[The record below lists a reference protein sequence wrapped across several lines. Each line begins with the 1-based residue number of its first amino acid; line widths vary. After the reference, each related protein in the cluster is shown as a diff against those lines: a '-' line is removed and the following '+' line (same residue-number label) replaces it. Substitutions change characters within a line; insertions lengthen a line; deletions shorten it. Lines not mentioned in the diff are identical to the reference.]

1 MADITEFPIET
12 QTQEDLDAAVPESS
26 DVMFFWKAGVPKK
39 TAVGDVASPFE
50 VSGDEITGNHTA
62 EASDIGATRF
72 LGNGSGTITI
82 PADVL
87 GAALPAGKTGTITF
101 VKTGTGT
108 HTLAVSGPGA
118 SRVLLNA
125 SATDNIQQNE
135 TAVVVVKS
143 ATLVAW
149 ATAAAAMVVVA
160 AMIGMT
166 ELFGG
171 IILGFDSTDSGTGM
185 TGLTFH
191 T

>member
-1 MADITEFPIET
+1 MADITEFPVQT
-12 QTQEDLDAAVPESS
+12 QTQADLAFAVPESD
-26 DVMFFWKAGVPKK
+26 DVMFFWQDGLPKK

-50 VSGDEITGNHTA
+50 VSGAEITGNYTA
-62 EASDIGATRF
+62 QVFDIGTTRF
-72 LGNGSGTITI
+72 LGNGSGTLTI
-82 PADVL
+82 PADLL

-166 ELFGG
+166 ELYTGL
-171 IILGFDSTDSGTGM
+171 ILGVDSTSSGTGL
-185 TGLTFH
+185 TGLTFSA
-191 T
+191 